1 MKPPA
6 RTGPRLLLQS
16 HTRHQQSHLSRW
28 HPQSSQRCR
37 NESGEQQS
45 SGIAGGGSSA
55 QVAIAQGTE
64 REQNFLQHRSA
75 RDPHSE
81 LRTPAPCTRA
91 RRIDASHVHLHTHT
105 QHKHKHT
112 RVHNAHTHTALRAPD
127 PRGGRSPTNSGPA
140 EPLSA
145 RRSPAGGGTEPP
157 PSPTPLSV
165 RVSPPGTGQ
174 RSPPAPRSP
183 DVRGRG
189 CRSGA
194 RRRGGWG
201 GLHDECVLWD
211 PWCAMVAR
219 RCWRPSCKR
228 QFSCKT
234 GVQVCCGKPSC
245 KGQPSCK
252 GVHRAK

>member
-105 QHKHKHT
+105 AQAHPRTQRAHSHGTPRTGPTGGPLTHKLLT
-112 RVHNAHTHTALRAPD
+112 RGAALRTALTC
-127 PRGGRSPTNSGPA
+127 GRRNRTSTVATAALGSRFPA
-140 EPLSA
+140 RHRTALTA
-145 RRSPAGGGTEPP
+145 RPA
-157 PSPTPLSV
+157 
-165 RVSPPGTGQ
+165 
-174 RSPPAPRSP
+174 
-183 DVRGRG
+183 
-189 CRSGA
+189 
-194 RRRGGWG
+194 
-201 GLHDECVLWD
+201 
-211 PWCAMVAR
+211 
-219 RCWRPSCKR
+219 RP
-228 QFSCKT
+228 
-234 GVQVCCGKPSC
+234 
-245 KGQPSCK
+245 
-252 GVHRAK
+252 